1 MCLNLLLSNTWTE
14 CCCMYWWRNLILAVG
29 NNVMMD
35 ERLDFSSQC
44 HQRCSSFLYFYW
56 VMEFMI
62 CIILT
67 NHLRL
72 LPWGVKPLGTPEPPL
87 SFLLCPSGLQICL
100 AGRRHR
106 SAPVVSAN
114 NDKDVM
120 VFRDIWEISGRGC
133 LTSLSLYLYTHIHIN
148 TDTDFTVSKSEWN
161 INIIQRVSDP
171 ACALWLFSTICQ
183 RNARPTMSWRSEYTQ
198 IRRVH
203 VSFRVVKVICL
214 HIKDTHI
221 EKKIFNTEKKTTPK
235 LTI

>member
-1 MCLNLLLSNTWTE
+1 
-14 CCCMYWWRNLILAVG
+14 MYY
-29 NNVMMD
+29 
-35 ERLDFSSQC
+35 LDKPLEITPLRSKTSWDT
-44 HQRCSSFLYFYW
+44 HTSSFLFALP
-56 VMEFMI
+56 FR
-62 CIILT
+62 LT
-67 NHLRL
+67 D
-72 LPWGVKPLGTPEPPL
+72 L
-87 SFLLCPSGLQICL
+87 SGWKE
-100 AGRRHR
+100 
-106 SAPVVSAN
+106 APVCPCCFSQQWQG
-114 NDKDVM
+114 
-120 VFRDIWEISGRGC
+120 RDGFQREISGRGC
-133 LTSLSLYLYTHIHIN
+133 LTSLSLYLYTHIQIN

-161 INIIQRVSDP
+161 INIIQRDCDL